1 MNEWKYD
8 ETSLTYKK
16 IKKAKR
22 IFRNCITY
30 FISSLVLAAIYYFVF
45 SLLFDTGQEKQ
56 LKAEYEYLESAYDSL
71 NTNLSKTKLVLEHL
85 KQQDTIIHRSI
96 FKTNPI
102 ELSGTSEIEKIS
114 MISIMENYDVV
125 NMTSSIISQLTSR
138 VRKNKTKIENTLSKI
153 NDDKE
158 KFKNIPAIQPV
169 ENKDLKYN
177 SVSVGMKIH
186 PFYRISKMHTGIDYT
201 VSSYTKVIAT
211 ADGIVEN
218 IIDDAEKGIAIS
230 INHGNGYKTVYA
242 HLSKPLV
249 SKGAKVKRGKIIALS
264 GDTGL
269 SIFPHLH
276 YEVWKNNKLINPI
289 NCFFAELN
297 PTQLKKMT
305 DVSSN
310 IGQSLD

>member
-22 IFRNCITY
+22 IFRIGSTY
-30 FISSLVLAAIYYFVF
+30 FVSSIVLAAIYYLVF
-45 SLLFDTGQEKQ
+45 SSLFDTRQEKQ
-56 LKAEYEYLESAYDSL
+56 LKAEYEYFESAYDSL
-71 NTNLSKTKLVLEHL
+71 NTNLLKTKLVLEHL
-85 KQQDTIIHRSI
+85 KRQDTIIHRSI

-102 ELSGTSEIEKIS
+102 ELNGTSEIEKIS

-125 NMTSSIISQLTSR
+125 NMTSSIINQLTTR
-138 VRKNKTKIENTLSKI
+138 VWKNKAKIENTLSKI
-153 NDDKE
+153 NSDKT
-158 KFKNIPAIQPV
+158 KFKNIPAIQPI

-201 VSSYTKVIAT
+201 VPTYTKVIAT
-211 ADGIVEN
+211 ADGVVEN
-218 IIDDAEKGIAIS
+218 IVDDTEKGIAIY

-242 HLSKPLV
+242 HLSRTLV